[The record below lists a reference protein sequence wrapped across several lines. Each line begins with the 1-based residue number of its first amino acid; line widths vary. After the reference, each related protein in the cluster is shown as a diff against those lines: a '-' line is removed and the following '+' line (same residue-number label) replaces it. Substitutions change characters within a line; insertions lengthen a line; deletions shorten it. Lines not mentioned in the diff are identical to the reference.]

1 MIHLQSQAQKQDDF
15 QVDWNVHFFHLKPYF
30 KGYFGGKLKKK
41 TKPKTNQLQN
51 WKGP

>member
-41 TKPKTNQLQN
+41 TKPKTIQLQN